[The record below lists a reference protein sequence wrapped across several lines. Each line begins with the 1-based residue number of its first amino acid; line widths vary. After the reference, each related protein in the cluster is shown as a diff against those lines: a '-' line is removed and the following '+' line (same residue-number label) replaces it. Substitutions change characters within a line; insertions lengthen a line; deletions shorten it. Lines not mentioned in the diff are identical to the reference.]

1 MIVRFERL
9 AKIDKNDL
17 SVSYCNFPTIGRRKI
32 MFMHILNWNVQDIF
46 AGKSMAMVFQLSV
59 RVPITIFTIP
69 HMHCTL
75 LPYNKS

>member
-32 MFMHILNWNVQDIF
+32 MFMHILNF
-46 AGKSMAMVFQLSV
+46 KKAPTSEL
-59 RVPITIFTIP
+59 
-69 HMHCTL
+69 
-75 LPYNKS
+75 